1 MQVILKNI
9 TCTFAATTAGAQ
21 KILEEALNQGYV
33 HCHIWKVLV
42 TGAACS
48 GKTSLKHRL
57 FGEELPGLRCSTTL
71 AEAAIRA
78 ISREIIGSSQT
89 GWFRVTYEELLK
101 MLGRALKAGIPME
114 KSLTRLSELMDSN
127 QATSP
132 DVSTLNS
139 ATKTTTTYS
148 HAPETSFSCTSSS
161 KQELV
166 QLLERSQGSK
176 RFLELQWIHFIDS
189 GGQPQFHEIL
199 PAFIRNTTA
208 TIFVMKLSEKL
219 DEHPVIEYYNESGD
233 LCGKSYH
240 HALSNINRFYSVVFR
255 PSCRNHQWAKGNI
268 QKLL

>member
-57 FGEELPGLRCSTTL
+57 FGEELPGLRCSTIL
-71 AEAAIRA
+71 AEAAIPA
-78 ISREIIGSSQT
+78 ISQEFIGSSQT

-114 KSLTRLSELMDSN
+114 KSLTRLSELTDSN

-148 HAPETSFSCTSSS
+148 HVPETSFSCTSSS

>member
-1 MQVILKNI
+1 MCI
-9 TCTFAATTAGAQ
+9 FAATTAGAQ
-21 KILEEALNQGYV
+21 KILEEALNRGYI

-42 TGAACS
+42 TGAAGS
-48 GKTSLKHRL
+48 GKTSLIHHL
-57 FGEELPGLRCSTTL
+57 FGEEPPGLCCSTTL

-114 KSLTRLSELMDSN
+114 KSLTRLSELTDSS
-127 QATSP
+127 QAKSSSP
-132 DVSTLNS
+132 EGSTLNS

-148 HAPETSFSCTSSS
+148 HVPETSFSCTSSS

-176 RFLELQWIHFIDS
+176 RFFELQWIHFIDS
-189 GGQPQFHEIL
+189 GGQPQFHEVL

-208 TIFVMKLSEKL
+208 TIFVMKLSERL
-219 DEHPVIEYYNESGD
+219 DEHPKIKYFDKNGQ
-233 LCGKSYH
+233 LCGKPFR
-240 HALSNINRFYSVVFR
+240 HALSNDQMLHAVLCSNDTLTTVE
-255 PSCRNHQWAKGNI
+255 
-268 QKLL
+268 